1 MRENTLTELRGNS
14 RLALGFFNSLIRRIE
29 CTKPIAGDGIAIQP
43 IDNGFLVSVSLG
55 INGGGG
61 GGGGFLRTIDL
72 NVCSN
77 GTPDVI
83 QVYGPAF

>member
-1 MRENTLTELRGNS
+1 MKENTLTELKGSS

-29 CTKPIAGDGIAIQP
+29 CTKPIAGDGIAVQP
-43 IDNGFLVSVSLG
+43 IDNGFLVSVSGG
-55 INGGGG
+55 IGGVGAGG
-61 GGGGFLRTIDL
+61 LRTIDL

-83 QVYGPAF
+83 QVYGPAV

>member
-1 MRENTLTELRGNS
+1 MKENTLTELKGSS

-29 CTKPIAGDGIAIQP
+29 CTKPIAGNGISIQP

-55 INGGGG
+55 ISGGG

-83 QVYGPAF
+83 QVYGPAV

>member
-1 MRENTLTELRGNS
+1 MKENTLTELKGSS

-61 GGGGFLRTIDL
+61 GGGFLRTIDL

-77 GTPDVI
+77 GTPATI
-83 QVYGPAF
+83 QVYGPAV